1 MDENGDACVP
11 RPGRP
16 ISFSSASFYMFPLST
31 RMGTTTRQSPAS
43 AYVLPPQ
50 GVNAS
55 PLARVV
61 VSRQGGVWCRGGL
74 RRPRLLRCSVS
85 RSLCGERWALKRSG
99 RTWPLAPVASTRSAD
114 TASGVLGWVRA
125 SATRCRP
132 RNGPEGAGPPLDAS
146 ADSSVPGGP
155 TSVSAGSPND
165 RSRGGGQTPPGG
177 RRPPRSPSAAAASRR
192 RRSGPP
198 RRAGRRF
205 S

>member
-1 MDENGDACVP
+1 VLRYHVPISRPRAGMDENGDACVP

-74 RRPRLLRCSVS
+74 RRPRLLRCGIADRRVTDPFGCF
-85 RSLCGERWALKRSG
+85 RSIVTPDLLEAGVAWSGPTKRF
-99 RTWPLAPVASTRSAD
+99 
-114 TASGVLGWVRA
+114 A
-125 SATRCRP
+125 SALPKTTRQSWCSRIP
-132 RNGPEGAGPPLDAS
+132 AFKPLCTYRHRS
-146 ADSSVPGGP
+146 EPGG
-155 TSVSAGSPND
+155 S
-165 RSRGGGQTPPGG
+165 GG
-177 RRPPRSPSAAAASRR
+177 RAASCF
-192 RRSGPP
+192 GDV
-198 RRAGRRF
+198 GE
-205 S
+205 